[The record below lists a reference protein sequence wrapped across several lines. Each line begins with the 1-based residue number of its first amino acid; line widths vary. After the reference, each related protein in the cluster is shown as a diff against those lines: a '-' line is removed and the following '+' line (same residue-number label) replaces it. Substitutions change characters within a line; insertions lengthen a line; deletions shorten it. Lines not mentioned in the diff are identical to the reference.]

1 MHDFSFDQPRQIAE
15 VVIDAHF
22 HYGKAC
28 SRVARKGVDGASAL
42 KEVAGL
48 DVGDV
53 RGCQAEAVVGNVVV
67 RGEQDH
73 GLVLQAR
80 RGIAGHG
87 GNTDGHGF
95 QFPQGKGRLGQNF
108 LMFQGRFCGLFVQRG
123 DMQFVHDGQRRGMKR
138 RRRVNASV
146 PVTAVVHMSRMAR
159 ARSLAEALVLP
170 VPIQG

>member
-15 VVIDAHF
+15 VVIDAHV

-67 RGEQDH
+67 RGEQDY
-73 GLVLQAR
+73 GFVLQAR

-146 PVTAVVHMSRMAR
+146 PVAAVVHMSRMAR